1 MSIDRS
7 AVLLVPGEEATVFS
21 PPRETVLEKMAGK
34 GEPKE
39 GGERDV
45 KNGKSSVIIS
55 TGCNGVTPGTRSDV
69 CWSNGWRTKK
79 AQSRGQGAKNS
90 RRANA
95 TCTSFD
101 CFTL

>member
-55 TGCNGVTPGTRSDV
+55 TECNGVTPRTRSDV
-69 CWSNGWRTKK
+69 CWSNGWRTEKE
-79 AQSRGQGAKNS
+79 QSRGQGAK
-90 RRANA
+90 REKLEAG
-95 TCTSFD
+95 
-101 CFTL
+101 